1 MHLLLEVQIGVQ
13 DRPASAPP
21 PSTHPYSPGSDRTN
35 PKRLSFTPE
44 LMKLELQN
52 LNYKA
57 TYPKTE
63 PRSSTS
69 DPTSPIA
76 SANGRRQGVDFFT
89 RLVHRASSRRGP
101 SPIRVSPIHLIIL
114 KKKTEFARFVYVA
127 Q

>member
-21 PSTHPYSPGSDRTN
+21 PSATPTPPEVVEPN
-35 PKRLSFTPE
+35 PERLSFTPE
-44 LMKLELQN
+44 LMKLKLQN
-52 LNYKA
+52 LNHKA

-76 SANGRRQGVDFFT
+76 SANGRRQGVDFLLGLFT
-89 RLVHRASSRRGP
+89 GLLPTEARLQLGFHQY
-101 SPIRVSPIHLIIL
+101 I
-114 KKKTEFARFVYVA
+114 
-127 Q
+127 